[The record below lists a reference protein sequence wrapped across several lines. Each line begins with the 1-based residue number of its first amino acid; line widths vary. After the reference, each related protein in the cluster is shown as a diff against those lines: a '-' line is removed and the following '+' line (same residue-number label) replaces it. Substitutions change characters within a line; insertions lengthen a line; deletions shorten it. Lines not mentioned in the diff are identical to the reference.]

1 MSFCALV
8 PARTFSA
15 GAPQRAVLRMV
26 QVHLLVISQWPCYAS
41 PQDSDLRRVKVA
53 QSHPTLCNPMAYRV
67 HGILQARV
75 LEWLAFPSSRG
86 SSQPR
91 SPVLRV
97 DSSPAEPQGKPKN
110 TWAASLSLLWRIFPT
125 PELNWGLLRCWW
137 ILYQLSCQGS
147 PSGCD
152 VKLTLSH
159 L

>member
-91 SPVLRV
+91 SPVLR
-97 DSSPAEPQGKPKN
+97 
-110 TWAASLSLLWRIFPT
+110 
-125 PELNWGLLRCWW
+125 W
-137 ILYQLSCQGS
+137 ILHQLSHKGS
-147 PSGCD
+147 PRILERLAYPFSGGSSRPRNWTGVSCVAGGFFTSWAVREAQVD
-152 VKLTLSH
+152 VTWN
-159 L
+159 